1 MGPKQQMTDRTVY
14 ALVEADEQDRL
25 VRASAEY
32 RADADRA
39 RESFARRKADFE
51 RRKVAIESAIP
62 TRNTAY

>member
-1 MGPKQQMTDRTVY
+1 MTDRTVY
-14 ALVEADEQDRL
+14 GLVEADEQDRL

-32 RADADRA
+32 RADADRQA